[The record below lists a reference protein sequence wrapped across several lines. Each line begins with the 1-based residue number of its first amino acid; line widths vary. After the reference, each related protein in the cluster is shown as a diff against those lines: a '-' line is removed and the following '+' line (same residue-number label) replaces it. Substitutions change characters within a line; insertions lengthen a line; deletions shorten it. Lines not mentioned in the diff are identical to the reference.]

1 MIWTRETFR
10 SDYAQQHD
18 LPHYSIVP
26 KDPLANLEFRR
37 TIWARAKSD
46 PGFQHEQMLRCAR
59 DLLYFVNTY
68 CVLFEPRKPLGPAVF
83 PFLTYDFQDDTLLEV
98 DRKLGR
104 EDIPIEKSRDMGASF
119 MVISGNLFRQ
129 WLFVPRSSFLLV
141 SRNEGLVDSATEPDT
156 LFYKLDL
163 QLSHLPHWMIP
174 PFTRTFCH
182 LANPVMHS
190 VFHGETTT
198 EDLSAGGRWL
208 VIVMDEYA
216 RFKPAPSFEA
226 WSATMPSTN
235 CRIPISSAKGAIGKF
250 YELMNPGPGEPPVDK
265 IRLFWDLHPEH
276 RRGLYQY
283 QVGKLEI
290 LDREYV
296 FAADY
301 PFKLD
306 GKLRSVAY
314 DFQEA
319 RQRDPRFM
327 AQEWDIDYI
336 GAGAQAFDRA
346 RVEEAQAEYAQP
358 ATERGDLLLVG
369 DELAEVEKFSR
380 NENGHLSLWVPLT
393 AAGRPPEA
401 KYIVGADISLGVG
414 ATNSTAFVI
423 DKDRSEQVAELV
435 TNKLNPG
442 DFAILVVALCE
453 WFHGALLN
461 WETNGVGSWF
471 GKKVGELGYTR
482 LWYRRSS
489 EEALDAKI
497 VFKPGWK
504 SSPTTKDS
512 AIGQFVTAALNGDII
527 CRSRPLFE
535 EIIFY
540 RHTKGGMV
548 SGSMGRSSS
557 SDEASKENLS
567 DRVTGGA
574 VCYRALGT
582 SRRRVAALAKKRQE
596 PAVPVG
602 SLAHRRKYRGEL
614 AEGQEQRDRWY

>member
-10 SDYAQQHD
+10 RDYAQQHG
-18 LPHYSIVP
+18 LPHYGIVP

-37 TIWARAKSD
+37 TIWARAKND
-46 PGFQHEQMLRCAR
+46 PGFQHEQMLRCSR

-68 CVLFEPRKPLGPAVF
+68 CVLFEPREPMGPAVF
-83 PFLTYDFQDDTLLEV
+83 PFLTYPFQDDALLEFE
-98 DRKLGR
+98 DRLGKR
-104 EDIPIEKSRDMGASF
+104 DIPIEKSRDQGATF
-119 MVISGNLFRQ
+119 MVVSGNCFRR
-129 WLFVPRSSFLLV
+129 WMFFPRSSFLLV
-141 SRNEGLVDSATEPDT
+141 SRKEDLVDGAENPDT
-156 LFYKLDL
+156 LFFKLDL

-174 PFTRTFCH
+174 PFRRRFGH
-182 LANPVMHS
+182 LSNPLMDS
-190 VFHGETTT
+190 VFDGETTT
-198 EDLSAGGRWL
+198 EDLSAAGRRL
-208 VIVMDEYA
+208 VIVMDEYG
-216 RFKPAPSFEA
+216 RFKDADSFQA
-226 WSATMPSTN
+226 WSATLKSTA
-235 CRIPISSAKGAIGKF
+235 CRIPISSPKGPTGKF
-250 YELMNPGPGEPPVDK
+250 YELMNPGPNEPPIDK
-265 IRLFWDLHPEH
+265 ITLHWRDHPEQN
-276 RRGLYQY
+276 RGMYQY
-283 QVGKLEI
+283 RNGKLEI

-296 FAADY
+296 FPADY

-306 GKLRSVAY
+306 GNLRSIAY
-314 DFQEA
+314 DIDDE
-319 RQRDPRFM
+319 RMRDPRYM
-327 AQEWDIDYI
+327 AQEWDIEYI
-336 GAGAQAFDRA
+336 GAGAQAFDRV

-358 ATERGDLLLVG
+358 PTERGDLLLVG

-380 NENGHLSLWVPLT
+380 NENGHLSLWSPLT
-393 AAGRPPEA
+393 AEGRPPEG

-414 ATNSTAFVI
+414 ATNSTAFVT

-471 GKKVGELGYTR
+471 GKKIGELGYTR

-512 AIGQFVTAALNGDII
+512 AIGQFVTAALNGDLLV
-527 CRSRPLFE
+527 RSRALFE

-548 SGSMGRSSS
+548 SGSMGRSSAT
-557 SDEASKENLS
+557 DDASKENLS

-582 SRRRVAALAKKRQE
+582 SQRRVAALAKKRQE

-614 AEGQEQRDRWY
+614 VEAQERIDRWH